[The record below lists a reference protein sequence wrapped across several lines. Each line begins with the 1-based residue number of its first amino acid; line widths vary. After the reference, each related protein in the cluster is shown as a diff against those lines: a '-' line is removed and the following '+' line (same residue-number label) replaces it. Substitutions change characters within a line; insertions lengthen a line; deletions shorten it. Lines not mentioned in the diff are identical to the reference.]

1 MAKMDQT
8 IAAAKSCAVECTNVE
23 KKLKQLLDMTQDEAL
38 FHARQ
43 SAYLYRLG
51 VQTLPK
57 SLHCLSMRL
66 TVDYFNSSADIEHS
80 GAEKLENPALR
91 HYIIFSTNLLA
102 SSMTVNSTVINSEVY
117 YCILCCTIILLKICI
132 VSLTHNFAGIGKYGF
147 PSCH

>member
-8 IAAAKSCAVECTNVE
+8 MTAAKSCDVECTNVE
-23 KKLKQLLDMTQDEAL
+23 KKLTQLLDMTEDEAL

-66 TVDYFNSSADIEHS
+66 TVDYFNASSDMEHS
-80 GAEKLENPALR
+80 DPDKFGNPAFQ
-91 HYIIFSTNLLA
+91 HYVIFSTNLLA
-102 SSMTVNSTVINSEVY
+102 SSMTINSSVINSEV
-117 YCILCCTIILLKICI
+117 
-132 VSLTHNFAGIGKYGF
+132 
-147 PSCH
+147 